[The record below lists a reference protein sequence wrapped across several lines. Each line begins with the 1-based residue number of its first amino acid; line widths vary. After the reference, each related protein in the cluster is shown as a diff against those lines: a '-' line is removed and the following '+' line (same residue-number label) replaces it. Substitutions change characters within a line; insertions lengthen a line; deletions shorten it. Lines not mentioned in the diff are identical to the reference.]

1 MLFRK
6 KFVILWTICE
16 DMNLLKRL
24 WVHLSRL
31 HHSLGFGIQSPSD
44 YAFVRYVINEHWPY
58 YAYQQLDA
66 MTKDSMRRKLGKLYF
81 RLANWRQPSQ
91 MQRDDYET
99 FWLAGCRKTKM
110 VDEVTHIE
118 LGRMTLCG
126 NYRQQMPAIYNK
138 VDSQSVLV
146 IEGIFRDRDFWREI
160 ERDSRTGVTFDLY
173 YCGIVFFDKKRHKKN
188 YIINF

>member
-1 MLFRK
+1 
-6 KFVILWTICE
+6 
-16 DMNLLKRL
+16 MNQLTRL
-24 WVHLSRL
+24 WVFLSRL

-91 MQRDDYET
+91 MLRDDYES

-110 VDEVTHIE
+110 VDELTHIE
-118 LGRMTLCG
+118 LGRMALCG
-126 NYRQQMPAIYNK
+126 NYRQQMPTIYNK
-138 VDSQSVLV
+138 V
-146 IEGIFRDRDFWREI
+146 EI